1 MTLTAFLNKY
11 DNPGA
16 IVLLE
21 GKRNVA
27 EEDKANLTLLGK
39 LLAEKST
46 HILFRSGNASGAD
59 LYFSQG
65 VAQIDSNRLQI
76 ITPYSN
82 HRQKQSQTYNSVSM
96 DDINMV
102 EEPAVL
108 YQSKSNKKMDKL
120 VDQYVA
126 GKKDRFSIKA
136 AYIIRDTVKVIGT
149 KDIPPATFGIFYD
162 DLSDP
167 VKGGTGHTMNVCRMN
182 EVPLI
187 DQKTWLDWLK

>member
-11 DNPGA
+11 DYLGA

-21 GKRNVA
+21 GKRIVA

-167 VKGGTGHTMNVCRMN
+167 GKGGTGHTMNVCRMN

-187 DQKTWLDWLK
+187 DQKIWLKWLN

>member
-1 MTLTAFLNKY
+1 MTLTDFLEKH
-11 DNPGA
+11 DVPGA

-21 GKRNVA
+21 GKREVL
-27 EEDKANLTLLGK
+27 EEDKAYLTRLGK
-39 LLAEKST
+39 LLAEKSN

-65 VAQIDSNRLQI
+65 VAEIDSHRLQI
-76 ITPYSN
+76 ITPYAS

-96 DDINMV
+96 DDINMA
-102 EEPAVL
+102 EEPEVV
-108 YQSKSNKKMDKL
+108 YQSKSNKKTDKL

-149 KDIPPATFGIFYD
+149 QQIPAATFGIFYD

-167 VKGGTGHTMNVCRMN
+167 GKGGTGHTMNVCRMN

-187 DQKTWLDWLK
+187 DQKTWMDWVK

>member
-167 VKGGTGHTMNVCRMN
+167 GKGGTGHTMNVCRMN

>member
-1 MTLTAFLNKY
+1 MTLTDFLDKY
-11 DNPGA
+11 DIPGA

-21 GKRNVA
+21 GKREVL
-27 EEDKANLTLLGK
+27 EEDKAYLTRLGK
-39 LLAEKST
+39 LLAEKSK

-65 VAQIDSNRLQI
+65 VAEIDSNRLQI
-76 ITPYSN
+76 VTPYST
-82 HRQKQSQTYNSVSM
+82 HRKKQSQTYNSVSM
-96 DDINMV
+96 DDINMA
-102 EEPAVL
+102 EEPEVV
-108 YQSKSNKKMDKL
+108 YQSKSNNMMDKL

-162 DLSDP
+162 DLSNP
-167 VKGGTGHTMNVCRMN
+167 GKGGTGHTMNVCRMN
-182 EVPLI
+182 NVPLI
-187 DQKTWLDWLK
+187 DQTGWLAWVK

>member
-102 EEPAVL
+102 EEPEVL

-167 VKGGTGHTMNVCRMN
+167 GKGGTGHTMNVCRMN

>member
-1 MTLTAFLNKY
+1 
-11 DNPGA
+11 
-16 IVLLE
+16 
-21 GKRNVA
+21 
-27 EEDKANLTLLGK
+27 
-39 LLAEKST
+39 
-46 HILFRSGNASGAD
+46 
-59 LYFSQG
+59 
-65 VAQIDSNRLQI
+65 
-76 ITPYSN
+76 
-82 HRQKQSQTYNSVSM
+82 
-96 DDINMV
+96 
-102 EEPAVL
+102 
-108 YQSKSNKKMDKL
+108 MDKL